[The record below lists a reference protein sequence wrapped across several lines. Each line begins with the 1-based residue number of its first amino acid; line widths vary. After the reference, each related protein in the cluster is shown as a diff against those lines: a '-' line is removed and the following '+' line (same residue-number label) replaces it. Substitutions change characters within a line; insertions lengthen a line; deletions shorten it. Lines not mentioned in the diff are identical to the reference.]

1 MLNNMGS
8 NYLLYS
14 GGFFFSSVK
23 KKKKIIIKIY
33 KSVEIFF
40 FGGVGV
46 LLRGGGGVVGF
57 ALPPFGLCV
66 GRKHLMAVLEAL
78 LTISVCQPSLPSGS
92 L

>member
-1 MLNNMGS
+1 M
-8 NYLLYS
+8 
-14 GGFFFSSVK
+14 
-23 KKKKIIIKIY
+23 
-33 KSVEIFF
+33 
-40 FGGVGV
+40 
-46 LLRGGGGVVGF
+46 LLRGGGVVGV